1 MMEGVAVAII
11 VGACILSSW
20 TFGAVIAYILVAK
33 NAQKHNTTNH
43 KSGETNAN
51 D

>member
-33 NAQKHNTTNH
+33 NAQKTTQHNTKN
-43 KSGETNAN
+43 GETNA
-51 D
+51 DD